1 MGDHNLRWNGDIYLW
16 PYRIDDVN
24 IVLPPI
30 PPIKSGVET
39 LMSVA
44 NRNYVNNYPRGKI
57 NRPWFDRNAV
67 SSSLGISIKGACPV
81 FPDFGDNVSFKA
93 GFYYRV
99 ARGTPIP
106 DKLALRSLTKFLR
119 FDLKTLGVS
128 QMSDEDVSYSYWR
141 SDINFPETRKLEFD
155 AAFEQ
160 VNNKQIT
167 KRKYL
172 LVTGFCKEE
181 EYKGEPKYPRI
192 INARSDYFKVDC
204 GPFFRQLEKMVFCLE
219 QFIKK
224 IPNKDRAKYIMEKVF
239 QEGGIYICTDYT
251 SYESGFRKEVM
262 EAVEYEVYHYI
273 GRGHPEFR
281 EFWEKIKVLK
291 HVNRIQYK
299 SFQADVPATRMSGEM
314 NTSLGNG
321 IFNLFAFRFAC
332 FISGSKTRGVVEGD
346 DGLNW
351 VDKEPNEQIFEKLGM
366 LIKYEKHENIGD
378 ASFCGQVFDPVALQV
393 VRDPI
398 QTMIKMGWS
407 TRQYLKSNQI
417 TKLALLRSRAL
428 SGLYENPGCPILNVW
443 NLRILQLTDK
453 KNVIERVRKLEELER
468 DTYVRDKNKQRND
481 FMESKG
487 YVDIFEEPAWQ
498 TRFLVERR
506 YGISVAEQLYIENEI
521 REMDQMGEV
530 DLPFIDKYFTKSNKL
545 MYEEYRNS
553 VEPNFST
560 RSFNKSGRPN
570 SAEDFFESQS
580 DVAKR
585 TRTKVMKCP
594 TKDPALE
601 FATSCC
607 I

>member
-1 MGDHNLRWNGDIYLW
+1 MGDCFIWDGTVYLW
-16 PYRIDDVN
+16 PYRVDDKNVN
-24 IVLPPI
+24 MPRLPPI
-30 PPIKSGVET
+30 KKEIKTMLSI
-39 LMSVA
+39 S
-44 NRNYVNNYPRGKI
+44 NKDYVMTYPRGKI
-57 NRPWFDRNAV
+57 NLPWLFRNAV
-67 SSSLGISIKGACPV
+67 SSSLGISIKGAAPA

-119 FDLKTLGVS
+119 YDLKMLGIV
-128 QMSDEDVSYSYWR
+128 QMSNEDVGYPHWR
-141 SDINFPETRKLEFD
+141 LDINFPETRKIEFD
-155 AAFEQ
+155 KAYEQ
-160 VNNKQIT
+160 LTNKNVT
-167 KRKYL
+167 KKRYL
-172 LVTGFCKEE
+172 LVKGFCKEE
-181 EYKGEPKYPRI
+181 EYKGEAKYPRC
-192 INARSDYFKVDC
+192 INARSDYFKVDV
-204 GPFFRQLEKMVFCLE
+204 GPFFRQLEKKIFCLE

-224 IPNKDRAKYIMEKVF
+224 IPNKDRAKYIMDNVF
-239 QEGGIYICTDYT
+239 EEGGMYICTDYT

-262 EAVEYEVYHYI
+262 EALEYEVYHYV
-273 GRGHPEFR
+273 GNGHPEFK
-281 EFWEKIKVLK
+281 EFWDKIKVLK
-291 HVNRIQYK
+291 GVNRIQYK

-321 IFNLFAFRFAC
+321 LFNLFAFRFAC
-332 FISGSKTRGVVEGD
+332 FVSGSKTRGVVEGD

-351 VDKEPNEQIFEKLGM
+351 VDKEPNEKIFEKLGM
-366 LIKYEKHENIGD
+366 LIKYEKFNNIGD
-378 ASFCGQVFDPVALQV
+378 ASFCGQVFDPDALQV

-407 TRQYLKSNQI
+407 TRQYLRSNQV
-417 TKLALLRSRAL
+417 TKLALLRSRAM

-453 KNVIERVRKLEELER
+453 KSVIDRVRKLEFLER
-468 DTYVRDKNKQRND
+468 DTFIREKNEEREK
-481 FMESKG
+481 FMEGKG
-487 YVDIFEEPAWQ
+487 YVNIFEEPMWQ

-506 YGISVAEQLYIENEI
+506 YGISVAEQIYIENEI

-530 DLPFIDKYFTKSNKL
+530 DLPFISSYFTVTNKL

-560 RSFNKSGRPN
+560 RCFNKTGRPN

-585 TRTKVMKCP
+585 TKTKAYVSP
-594 TKDPALE
+594 PKDPAME
-601 FATSCC
+601 FASSRCV
-607 I
+607 